1 MKTIEIDD
9 QTATAL
15 KQRAEERGLSVPEL
29 IAELATLEVD
39 PVEADEET
47 VAELD
52 RRWQAFGAQSSVTSN
67 DDVVKWLQTWGTPA
81 YRRRNKQ

>member
-15 KQRAEERGLSVPEL
+15 KRRAEERRLSVPEL
-29 IAELATLEVD
+29 VAELATLEMGRA
-39 PVEADEET
+39 EADEET

-52 RRWQAFGAQSSVTSN
+52 RRWQAFGAQSSVTSHE
-67 DDVVKWLQTWGTPA
+67 DVVKWLHNWGTPA
-81 YRRRNKQ
+81 FRIRHK

>member
-15 KQRAEERGLSVPEL
+15 KRRAEERGLSVPEL
-29 IAELATLEVD
+29 VAELAALEMD
-39 PVEADEET
+39 AVEADQQT

-52 RRWQAFGAQSSVTSN
+52 RRWQAFGTQSSVTSN
-67 DDVVKWLQTWGTPA
+67 EDVVKWLHTWGTPA
-81 YRRRNKQ
+81 FRGRHKQ